1 MIKYLKDIHSIDF
14 CRILL
19 LRAKELELND
29 QEGHILLLI
38 MTLKEIGI
46 KTITPMILLEYTTC
60 TSKELDIILS
70 SLIKKKLVNNQL
82 GSIQLHKIE
91 ELLLKE
97 KMEIEESQTIEINI
111 LEIFEKEFGRSLSPM
126 EMNTLREWKESYG
139 YEDEHIIMALKE
151 AVKGQVLSFRY
162 MEGILKNWAKNG
174 INRRFVET
182 PDDQETVPTSHYEWW
197 K

>member
-1 MIKYLKDIHSIDF
+1 MIKYLKDIRSIDF

-29 QEGHILLLI
+29 QEAHILLLI

-46 KTITPMILLEYTTC
+46 KTITPMLLLEYTTC
-60 TSKELDIILS
+60 TSKILDTILS

-82 GSIQLHKIE
+82 GSIQLNKVE

-97 KMEIEESQTIEINI
+97 KIEIEENQESQTNI

-126 EMNTLREWKESYG
+126 EMNTLREWKENYG

-174 INRRFVET
+174 VNRRYVET
-182 PDDQETVPTSHYEWW
+182 PDNQDVTPVSHYEWW